1 MGILLKQSFWSSLI
15 IYIGVLIGFINS
27 LILFPKYLKTEEIGL
42 LRQIISAAT
51 LLLPLA
57 AFGISGTSIKF
68 YPEFSKDVKSK
79 NEFFSFQ
86 FLLTIIGLF
95 LVLILTFI
103 FNKELINFFSKKSE
117 LITDYFDI
125 IFFILFLLTL
135 STIFESYLKSRMHII
150 LPNFTNGVL
159 NRIFTGFSVLLLSA
173 SIINFHQMIYLQVPI
188 YSIGVLIL
196 IFYSYK
202 KEKFTIDLNFIKIKN
217 KINSI
222 LNFNIYSLISGFGN
236 IIILNIDILM
246 ISALLGLS
254 DTGIY
259 TTAFYIAIIIEMPR
273 RAVSQ
278 ISTPILSKL
287 FKENNLKSIKNYYK
301 IVSINQL
308 IIGSLLFLLVISNLE
323 NIFNLIP
330 NKDNFIKGISIV
342 PIICIAKL
350 ITMSSSFGSEL
361 ILMSKHYK
369 FSVTSIIILAIITVI
384 SNYFLIPIYG
394 INGAAYAALLSSIIF
409 NLVKIIFIYYK
420 YRFLPF
426 SIKSVYVIIITIIT
440 FLIIYFLPSN
450 QNYIL
455 DILFKSFFIM
465 IFFVPIIYLFK
476 VSIDLNKLI
485 DKFFNS
491 NNPKS

>member
-159 NRIFTGFSVLLLSA
+159 NRIFTGLSVLLLSV

-287 FKENNLKSIKNYYK
+287 FKEKNLISVKNYYK

-369 FSVTSIIILAIITVI
+369 FSVTSIIILAIITII

-409 NLVKIIFIYYK
+409 NLSKIIFIYSK

-426 SIKSVYVIIITIIT
+426 SNKSVIVIIITIIT
-440 FLIIYFLPSN
+440 YLIIYFLPSN

-455 DILFKSFFIM
+455 DILFKSLFII

-485 DKFFNS
+485 DKLLNG

>member
-159 NRIFTGFSVLLLSA
+159 NRIFTGLSVLLLSV

-287 FKENNLKSIKNYYK
+287 FKEKNLISVKNYYK

-369 FSVTSIIILAIITVI
+369 FSVTSIIILAIITII

-409 NLVKIIFIYYK
+409 NLSKIIFIYSK

-426 SIKSVYVIIITIIT
+426 SNKSVFVIIITIIT
-440 FLIIYFLPSN
+440 YLIIYFLPSN

-455 DILFKSFFIM
+455 DILFKSLFIIIFFI
-465 IFFVPIIYLFK
+465 PIIYLFK

-485 DKFFNS
+485 DKLLNG

>member
-159 NRIFTGFSVLLLSA
+159 NRIFTGFSVLLLSV

-222 LNFNIYSLISGFGN
+222 KNFNIYSLVSGFGN

-246 ISALLGLS
+246 ISA
-254 DTGIY
+254 
-259 TTAFYIAIIIEMPR
+259 
-273 RAVSQ
+273 
-278 ISTPILSKL
+278 
-287 FKENNLKSIKNYYK
+287 
-301 IVSINQL
+301 
-308 IIGSLLFLLVISNLE
+308 
-323 NIFNLIP
+323 
-330 NKDNFIKGISIV
+330 
-342 PIICIAKL
+342 
-350 ITMSSSFGSEL
+350 
-361 ILMSKHYK
+361 
-369 FSVTSIIILAIITVI
+369 
-384 SNYFLIPIYG
+384 
-394 INGAAYAALLSSIIF
+394 
-409 NLVKIIFIYYK
+409 
-420 YRFLPF
+420 
-426 SIKSVYVIIITIIT
+426 
-440 FLIIYFLPSN
+440 
-450 QNYIL
+450 
-455 DILFKSFFIM
+455 
-465 IFFVPIIYLFK
+465 
-476 VSIDLNKLI
+476 
-485 DKFFNS
+485 
-491 NNPKS
+491 

>member
-159 NRIFTGFSVLLLSA
+159 NRILTGLSVLLLSV

-287 FKENNLKSIKNYYK
+287 FKEKNLISVKNYYK

-369 FSVTSIIILAIITVI
+369 FSVTSIIILAIITII

-409 NLVKIIFIYYK
+409 NLSKIIFIYSK

-426 SIKSVYVIIITIIT
+426 SNKSVFVIIITIIT
-440 FLIIYFLPSN
+440 YLIIYFLPSN

-455 DILFKSFFIM
+455 DILFKSLFII

-485 DKFFNS
+485 DKLLNG

>member
-188 YSIGVLIL
+188 YSIGILIL